1 HARDNAICD
10 KTSARFRAA
19 LDELSSGRAEVAPHE
34 IELAEKGLDVE
45 PLSRAVT
52 ELDEAL
58 VKARQSIDTANADYR
73 FRQRGLLAAIGSI
86 GVLALAIALKLR
98 ELGRRRKGQ

>member
-1 HARDNAICD
+1 MLERI
-10 KTSARFRAA
+10 
-19 LDELSSGRAEVAPHE
+19 GRE
-34 IELAEKGLDVE
+34 IESIQAIGKAG
-45 PLSRAVT
+45 
-52 ELDEAL
+52 ELTPE
-58 VKARQSIDTANADYR
+58 